1 MIGFYLLVAHCIGD
15 YVIQNDW
22 MAKNKKQSSL
32 ICAIHSL
39 TYTLPFIICGLHWY
53 QLLLIF
59 GQHHLQDRDN
69 VVLWYMKISRKSDF
83 AKPPLAPWSIFAVDN
98 TFHLTWIAIITLL

>member
-1 MIGFYLLVAHCIGD
+1 MLSFYLIVAHCVGD

-22 MAKNKKQSSL
+22 MAQGKKKSSL

-39 TYTLPFIICGLHWY
+39 LYTLPFIFCSFNWY
-53 QLLLIF
+53 QLFLIF

-69 VVLWYMKISRKSDF
+69 FVLWYMEKSGKTDF
-83 AKPPLAPWSIFAVDN
+83 LKPPLAPWSIFVIDN
-98 TFHLTWIAIITLL
+98 TFHLLWIALVTLI